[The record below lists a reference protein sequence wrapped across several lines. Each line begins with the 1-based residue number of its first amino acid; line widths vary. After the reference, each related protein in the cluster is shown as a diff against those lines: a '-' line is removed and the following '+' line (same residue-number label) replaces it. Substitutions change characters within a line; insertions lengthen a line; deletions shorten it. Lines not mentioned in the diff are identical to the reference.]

1 MRLSWTIG
9 SRLEVKDLSIINE
22 KYGPRKA
29 IAPFRWNS
37 TLCIQAPKRKW
48 KTRKKSTRSG
58 IIIHNLWRPCTL
70 ETKLKS
76 SSVLPTTKANF
87 TLRKSLWHYRP
98 LLTFHSLMP
107 CISTPRPCRDSI
119 SLPVKPKV
127 EASQF
132 LKSTLALTVKVCVR
146 FGWTPSIIRT
156 IRAGM
161 KGFWRREWWEQSS
174 IQSNKIAI

>member
-58 IIIHNLWRPCTL
+58 IIIHSLWPPCTS

-76 SSVLPTTKANF
+76 SSVLPTIKVNF

-98 LLTFHSLMP
+98 LLTFHSLTL
-107 CISTPRPCRDSI
+107 CTSTPRLCRDSI
-119 SLPVKPKV
+119 SSPARPKV
-127 EASQF
+127 DPSQF
-132 LKSTLALTVKVCVR
+132 LRSTLASTVKVYVR
-146 FGWTPSIIRT
+146 FGWTVSIIRT

-161 KGFWRREWWEQSS
+161 KGFWRREWWEPSS